1 MSISFGSGRA
11 PAEQRQNGRV
21 ADSTFG
27 TTSEP
32 EVLPRCHGDGE
43 AQRTIT
49 ILIVDPHIVVRHGLS
64 SWLAAIPDLDV
75 VGLAADGQAGL
86 RMCEELRPDV
96 VLMDIAMPV
105 LNGVEAIAQIRE
117 LWPEIAVIAFTAT
130 VDGEVVNA
138 AFAAGAMGYLLKD
151 VTPDVLISSVRSV
164 VQGGLPLSPMVAAH
178 LFTVTRSPSGV
189 YDTLS
194 PRERQILDMIANGD
208 HNKEIALALGISDKT
223 VRVHCSRLF
232 LRLGVTDRT
241 QAAVW
246 AMRTLR
252 TA

>member
-1 MSISFGSGRA
+1 MSVTLGSGRVSA
-11 PAEQRQNGRV
+11 DLWRNGSV
-21 ADSTFG
+21 AG
-27 TTSEP
+27 TTAGSE
-32 EVLPRCHGDGE
+32 VIPRSRGDGE
-43 AQRTIT
+43 VGRTIT

-64 SWLAAIPDLDV
+64 KWLEAIPDLDV
-75 VGLAADGQAGL
+75 VGLAADGQEGL
-86 RMCEELRPDV
+86 QLCGALRPDV

-117 LWPEIAVIAFTAT
+117 TWPEIAVIAFTAT

-151 VTPDVLISSVRSV
+151 VTPEVLISSVRSV
-164 VQGGLPLSPMVAAH
+164 LEGGLPVSPMVAAH

-194 PRERQILDMIANGD
+194 PRERQILDMIAHGD
-208 HNKEIALALGISDKT
+208 QNKEIALALGISDKT

-252 TA
+252 PA

>member
-1 MSISFGSGRA
+1 MSVTLGI
-11 PAEQRQNGRV
+11 GRV
-21 ADSTFG
+21 SADQPRIGSVAPSTFG
-27 TTSEP
+27 TAADTEA
-32 EVLPRCHGDGE
+32 VPRSHGDGE
-43 AQRTIT
+43 VGRTIT
-49 ILIVDPHIVVRHGLS
+49 IVIVDPHVVVRHGLTG
-64 SWLAAIPDLDV
+64 WLAAVPDLDV
-75 VGLAADGQAGL
+75 VGLAADGREAL
-86 RMCEELRPDV
+86 DMCEELRPDV
-96 VLMDIAMPV
+96 VLMDIAIPL
-105 LNGVEAIAQIRE
+105 LNGVEAIAEIHE
-117 LWPEIAVIAFTAT
+117 MWPEIAIIAFTAT
-130 VDGEVVNA
+130 VDGAVVNA

-151 VTPDVLISSVRSV
+151 VTPEVLISSVRSV
-164 VQGGLPLSPMVAAH
+164 LQGGLPLSPMVAAH